1 MIVSNEYLRQRR
13 LRLLQTI
20 FLAVVMIYLAARAAS
35 VVLGPV
41 GGLLSLALIGTV
53 TLAGVG
59 SRRIL
64 LPNGTRKLAWYDAP
78 EFHDHLRDL
87 SERAGLEAVPP
98 VFILPSERAEAMTTG
113 VGGNTMIL
121 LSRGLLATLS
131 MRELR
136 TVVAHEIAH
145 IRNRDLPLFAVV
157 AAMQRVTRLV
167 AGALGIIL
175 IVTFPLL
182 FFGTTLLPPAAL
194 LYLGVVPVISL
205 LVQFALLRT
214 REFQADLGAV
224 ELTGDP
230 AALASALARL
240 DHVHRPLWSVI
251 VMGGTRRSALSELLK
266 THPSTAERIERL
278 RDLARDVEA
287 ARPRRF

>member
-1 MIVSNEYLRQRR
+1 MIVSNEYFRQRR

-20 FLAVVMIYLAARAAS
+20 FLAVIMIYLAARAAS

-41 GGLLSLALIGTV
+41 GGMVSLALIAAV
-53 TLAGVG
+53 TLAGAG
-59 SRRIL
+59 GRRIL
-64 LPNGTRKLAWYDAP
+64 LPNGTRKLTWYDAP
-78 EFHDHLRDL
+78 EFNDHLRDL
-87 SERAGLEAVPP
+87 SERAGLESVPP
-98 VFILPSERAEAMTTG
+98 VFILPSQRAEAMTTG
-113 VGGNTMIL
+113 VGANTMIL
-121 LSRGLLATLS
+121 LSRGLLAMLS

-136 TVVAHEIAH
+136 AVLAHEIAH

-157 AAMQRVTRLV
+157 AAMQRITRLV
-167 AGALGIIL
+167 AGTLGIIL
-175 IVTFPLL
+175 VVTFPLL
-182 FFGTTLLPPAAL
+182 LFGTSLLPPEAL
-194 LYLGVVPVISL
+194 LYLAVVPIISL
-205 LVQFALLRT
+205 LAQFALLRT

-240 DHVHRPLWSVI
+240 DHVHRPLWSIV

-278 RDLARDVEA
+278 RDLARDA
-287 ARPRRF
+287 TPPRRS